1 MLEAYAPRFTT
12 RLARLVLRL
21 RDPAEFRLLIR
32 EVGGLRPAARRLRRP
47 TGWVQRHAQ
56 TAAGCEQR
64 EESLPPLW
72 ALVQL
77 RRLRHE
83 RCHPPPGDPQ
93 AQESAVLARG
103 FSGDGAAGPTPP
115 RALPAARPTAP
126 VKANPDG
133 GGIGAPAV
141 HASPAK
147 PRVLLLGGSL
157 NQTTIMHQVAQA
169 LGPGYDRTFA
179 PFYADGWLRYAS
191 EAGLLDFTILGGQAR
206 KATVDYLE
214 RHRLPVDVRGAKGPY
229 DLVVLGTDLF
239 VPQNVRS
246 SRIVLVQEGMMDP
259 EGYVYHAVR
268 LLGLPRYL
276 ANTAMTGLSGRYD
289 RFCMAGE
296 GWRDVAVS
304 KGADA
309 SKITITG
316 IPNFDDCRAYLD
328 NDFPHRG
335 YVLAATSSLRETLKY
350 EDRKGFIREAVRIA
364 NGRPLIFKLHPNE
377 NHERA
382 TREVHRYAPGARVF
396 ASGNTNHMI
405 ANCDALV
412 TRYSSV
418 LLVAAALGKELHS
431 DVPREHLG
439 RLTPLQNGGT
449 SARRIAEVCGR
460 VLQETA

>member
-1 MLEAYAPRFTT
+1 MLEAYSLRFPT
-12 RLARLVLRL
+12 RLARLALRL

-32 EVGGLRPAARRLRRP
+32 DVGGLWPAARRLRRSP
-47 TGWVQRHAQ
+47 GWVRQQ
-56 TAAGCEQR
+56 AAAPASGVK
-64 EESLPPLW
+64 PPLW

-77 RRLRHE
+77 RRMRHE
-83 RCHPPPGDPQ
+83 RAFPPPG
-93 AQESAVLARG
+93 ARASVLLARASG
-103 FSGDGAAGPTPP
+103 FSGDGAAGSAPATPGVQEKAP
-115 RALPAARPTAP
+115 ARQKAAR
-126 VKANPDG
+126 
-133 GGIGAPAV
+133 IGAPAV
-141 HASPAK
+141 HARPAK

-169 LGPGYDRTFA
+169 LGPEYDRTFA

-191 EAGLLDFTILGGQAR
+191 EAGLLDFTILAGQAR
-206 KATVDYLE
+206 RATVGYLE
-214 RHRLPVDVRGAKGPY
+214 RHRLPVDVRGARGPY

-239 VPQNVRS
+239 VPKNIRS

-259 EGYVYHAVR
+259 EGFVYHAVR
-268 LLGLPRYL
+268 RLGLPRYL

-296 GWRDVAVS
+296 GWKDVAVS

-309 SKITITG
+309 SKIVVTG
-316 IPNFDDCRAYLD
+316 IPNFDHCAAYLD
-328 NDFPHRG
+328 NDFPHHG
-335 YVLAATSSLRETLKY
+335 YVLAATSSMRETLKY
-350 EDRKGFIREAVRIA
+350 ENRKAFIRDAVQIA
-364 NGRPLIFKLHPNE
+364 NGRPLFFKLHPNE
-377 NHERA
+377 DHERA
-382 TREVHRYAPGARVF
+382 TREVHRYAPGAKVF

-431 DVPREHLG
+431 DVPQTHLA

-449 SARRIAEVCGR
+449 SAARIAEVCGR
-460 VLQETA
+460 VLQEKA